1 MKTKK
6 ANFDFNYET
15 GIVKKNGRKY
25 GLIKQV
31 EDDSI
36 YVLVTQKG
44 AKAWGEM
51 MKFIV
56 VIPESNEDDDKSND

>member
-1 MKTKK
+1 MKKNK

-36 YVLVTQKG
+36 HVLVTQKG
-44 AKAWGEM
+44 AKAWGEIM
-51 MKFIV
+51 TFIV
-56 VIPESNEDDDKSND
+56 VIPESNEDDDKGND

>member
-1 MKTKK
+1 MKTNK

-31 EDDSI
+31 EGDSI
-36 YVLVTQKG
+36 HVLVTQKG
-44 AKAWGEM
+44 AKAWGKIM
-51 MKFIV
+51 TFIV
-56 VIPESNEDDDKSND
+56 VIPESNEDDDKGND

>member
-1 MKTKK
+1 MKTKT

-31 EDDSI
+31 EGDSI
-36 YVLVTQKG
+36 HVLVTQKK
-44 AKAWGEM
+44 AKAWGEIM
-51 MKFIV
+51 TFIV
-56 VIPESNEDDDKSND
+56 VIPESKKYDDKIND

>member
-31 EDDSI
+31 EVDSI
-36 YVLVTQKG
+36 HVLVTQKG
-44 AKAWGEM
+44 AKAWGEIM
-51 MKFIV
+51 TFIV
-56 VIPESNEDDDKSND
+56 VIPESKNDDDKGND

>member
-1 MKTKK
+1 MKKNK

-31 EDDSI
+31 EGDSI
-36 YVLVTQKG
+36 HVLVTQKG
-44 AKAWGEM
+44 AKAWGEIM
-51 MKFIV
+51 TFIV
-56 VIPESNEDDDKSND
+56 VIPESNEDDDKGND